1 MTGERNGCN
10 GGMSRHRRFD
20 PSNNL
25 DGSTAA
31 LRKRFGERLLL
42 ALSCQ
47 LACSRIGLL
56 RGADPTIVPT
66 APRQHFSDARLHE
79 DEARDCSGPAKR
91 SNIRLGF

>member
-42 ALSCQ
+42 ALKSQ
-47 LACSRIGLL
+47 LMQCGGWSACW
-56 RGADPTIVPT
+56 GAAVDLASTEPP
-66 APRQHFSDARLHE
+66 PS
-79 DEARDCSGPAKR
+79 EAERH
-91 SNIRLGF
+91 